1 MGIPEPPF
9 GIHEFAPATPNPWS
23 QSTAGFYYV
32 DESTGTDNNNA
43 NGYPA
48 RPRKTIPQNL
58 PAGAVVEVHG
68 TYSNNHSSPN
78 KIGGTGTAMNPIFI
92 RGVSQANRAVVTN
105 RWEIKASYLIMENL
119 LFADA
124 DGNLSG
130 GQLGSPTILA
140 PAHYIALRDSEVTG
154 NLGDGGV
161 GVVSWENSF
170 IDHIVIYRVKVHDNG
185 DYHAAFDQ
193 DCHGIL
199 VGAYASYVWV
209 LENEM
214 YLNSGD
220 GIQIGGRD
228 TTNPP
233 NHVYVGRNRSH
244 QNKQTGFWVKNAL
257 DVFFSENEAY
267 GHVPSGSSPGA
278 GLGWQYDS
286 DRVWFLF
293 NNIHDNTIGIAGG
306 SSDATSGSEIYV
318 IGNTIRNTTS
328 WGIEEWNLAASVF
341 MINNTIYNVSGG
353 IAADNNQAL
362 VIASNIISSV
372 GSGNHAEVANSLA
385 FRTTIHHNLFG
396 SGSAKI
402 LWNATT
408 YNSLGTFSSA
418 TGACGGCR
426 EGNPSFVNPL
436 VGNFF
441 LAPNSPAV
449 NTGVIDSVYSTFLSL
464 YGIDISKSADG
475 SARPASSWDMGA
487 FESF

>member
-1 MGIPEPPF
+1 
-9 GIHEFAPATPNPWS
+9 
-23 QSTAGFYYV
+23 
-32 DESTGTDNNNA
+32 
-43 NGYPA
+43 
-48 RPRKTIPQNL
+48 
-58 PAGAVVEVHG
+58 
-68 TYSNNHSSPN
+68 
-78 KIGGTGTAMNPIFI
+78 MNPIFI

-244 QNKQTGFWVKNAL
+244 QNKQTNFWMKNAL